1 MEGAFN
7 PSTPESTAQN
17 GSPKSNGY
25 RKNFSRRQRRTQRE
39 KRQITCPERRLPEG
53 DAQETK
59 ARNRATTKGT
69 RKKVPTDKGWDFKLW
84 WSWRELNPRPQAFIG
99 QIYMFSGLI

>member
-1 MEGAFN
+1 MEGAFD

-17 GSPKSNGY
+17 GSPKSNVY

-39 KRQITCPERRLPEG
+39 KRQNTRPERRLPEG
-53 DAQETK
+53 DAQETE

>member
-1 MEGAFN
+1 MEGAFD